1 MTIKKRTWLL
11 AFTCLVLII
20 GAAAWYGYREF
31 SRKTLSAESLEAEW
45 KLSAD
50 TLVKQFERDEAK
62 YTALYTGKV
71 LEVSGSVKIVEGL
84 PDGPV
89 TVVLG
94 GGLSDGSVRMVMDS
108 TMKGAATTL
117 LPNDNANIRGI
128 CIGYSP
134 DELGLGADIL
144 FNRSVIIKN

>member
-1 MTIKKRTWLL
+1 M
-11 AFTCLVLII
+11 AFTCLLLIM

-31 SRKTLSAESLEAEW
+31 NRKTLSAESLKADW
-45 KLSAD
+45 KLPAD
-50 TLVKQFERDEAK
+50 TLVKQFETDETK

-71 LEVSGSVKIVEGL
+71 LEVSGSVKMVEGL

-94 GGLSDGSVRMVMDS
+94 NGLSGGSIRMVMDS
-108 TMKGAATTL
+108 TMKGAAFQLTTGR
-117 LPNDNANIRGI
+117 PAIIRGV

-134 DELGLGADIL
+134 DDMGLGADIL

>member
-1 MTIKKRTWLL
+1 MKFKKKKLLL

-31 SRKTLSAESLEAEW
+31 NRKTLSAESLNAEW
-45 KLSAD
+45 KLPAD
-50 TLVKQFERDEAK
+50 TLVKQFETDETK

-71 LEVSGSVKIVEGL
+71 LEISGIVKMVEGF

-94 GGLSDGSVRMVMDS
+94 NELSGGSIRMVMDS
-108 TMKGAATTL
+108 TMKGSAITL
-117 LPNDNANIRGI
+117 LSNDHVTIRGI

-134 DELGLGADIL
+134 DDLGLGADIL